1 MSKLKFKKIAPAA
14 PMTPAAAPREGRGAV
29 MIRLMQAEAGA
40 TAKELAD
47 AVGWQVHSVRGFIAG
62 SLKKRTDLALVT
74 SRTDG
79 TTRYRVTTAAGGQ
92 GR

>member
-1 MSKLKFKKIAPAA
+1 MSKLKFQKVAAAGATAPA
-14 PMTPAAAPREGRGAV
+14 PARERRGDL
-29 MIRLMQAEAGA
+29 MIQMMQTGAGA

-62 SLKKRTDLALVT
+62 SLKKRTDLTVVT

-79 TTRYRVTTAAGGQ
+79 PTRYRVTTSAVGQ
-92 GR
+92 D

>member
-1 MSKLKFKKIAPAA
+1 MSKLKFKETAPINAA
-14 PMTPAAAPREGRGAV
+14 TLTATPRESRGALMV
-29 MIRLMQAEAGA
+29 RLMQAEAGA

-62 SLKKRTDLALVT
+62 SLKKRTDLAVVT

-79 TTRYRVTTAAGGQ
+79 TTRYRVTMAAGGQ